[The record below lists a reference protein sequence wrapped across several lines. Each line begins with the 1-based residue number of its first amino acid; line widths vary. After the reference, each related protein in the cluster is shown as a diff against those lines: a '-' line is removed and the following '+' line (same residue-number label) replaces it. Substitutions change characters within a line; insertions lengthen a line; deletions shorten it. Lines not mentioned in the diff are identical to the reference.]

1 MKKKIVIQIPCLN
14 EESTIGKVI
23 KGLKKSLSNIE
34 IIVYD
39 NSSTDNTI
47 KEAKKLNKDTIVVVN
62 SCGDAYK
69 DREILK
75 KRLGK
80 KYVEPN

>member
-23 KGLKKSLSNIE
+23 KNLKKELSNPE

-47 KEAKKLNKDTIVVVN
+47 KEAKKYGAKVVL
-62 SCGDAYK
+62 
-69 DREILK
+69 EK
-75 KRLGK
+75 KREKGM
-80 KYVEPN
+80 